1 MDDKLP
7 QLIDNKE
14 KTILTQEKYLGE
26 LSEKEKIAL
35 ETAKVVLGSSFNI
48 VKSIGFIEYNDSQ
61 NFSK

>member
-1 MDDKLP
+1 MDDKSP

-14 KTILTQEKYLGE
+14 KTILIQEKYLGE

-48 VKSIGFIEYNDSQ
+48 VKSIGFIEYNDS
-61 NFSK
+61 